1 MGADAAV
8 ERHDGTPPG
17 EDQITARMRAEGLS
31 PHGWGNGPGDTY
43 GWHEHGYEKVL
54 YCVRG
59 QIVFH
64 TAGGDI
70 ELGPE
75 TRWSSRRTPRTRQ
88 RSAPRACAASKRL
101 ASETRARLTGSAT
114 WQDVPDDL
122 SRSGHPSSRLAGIL
136 SPGLRCI
143 NIQAWRPRVESTAGL
158 QGCGH
163 REDASDNRAPTRRSG
178 GNRGRTAT
186 VAAAYNGRL

>member
-17 EDQITARMRAEGLS
+17 EDQIAARMRAEGLS

-43 GWHEHGYEKVL
+43 GWHEHGYEK
-54 YCVRG
+54 CC
-59 QIVFH
+59 
-64 TAGGDI
+64 TACAARSCSTLPAAI
-70 ELGPE
+70 SSSARE

-88 RSAPRACAASKRL
+88 RSARRACAASKRL
-101 ASETRARLTGSAT
+101 ASETRARLTGSAM
-114 WQDVPDDL
+114 WRDVPDDL

-178 GNRGRTAT
+178 GNRGRTA
-186 VAAAYNGRL
+186 YGRRCI

>member
-88 RSAPRACAASKRL
+88 RSAPRACAASKRR

-143 NIQAWRPRVESTAGL
+143 S
-158 QGCGH
+158 
-163 REDASDNRAPTRRSG
+163 
-178 GNRGRTAT
+178 
-186 VAAAYNGRL
+186 